1 MTKHS
6 TSPNFLRHGQAFIT
20 KPGNNAKM
28 MNEFFQS
35 VLSGEC
41 VSILQQNTPRSI
53 HTLPDFQVS
62 TTEVYD
68 LLCNIESSKTC
79 GPDNIPERILKE
91 VAPEISPF
99 IGKLFNKSLYEGLFP
114 QKWKMA
120 NLFPLHKKDV

>member
-1 MTKHS
+1 
-6 TSPNFLRHGQAFIT
+6 
-20 KPGNNAKM
+20 M

-68 LLCNIESSKTC
+68 LLCNIDSLAKHVVQTTS
-79 GPDNIPERILKE
+79 LKE
-91 VAPEISPF
+91 YSKRSPP
-99 IGKLFNKSLYEGLFP
+99 KSV
-114 QKWKMA
+114 
-120 NLFPLHKKDV
+120 HS